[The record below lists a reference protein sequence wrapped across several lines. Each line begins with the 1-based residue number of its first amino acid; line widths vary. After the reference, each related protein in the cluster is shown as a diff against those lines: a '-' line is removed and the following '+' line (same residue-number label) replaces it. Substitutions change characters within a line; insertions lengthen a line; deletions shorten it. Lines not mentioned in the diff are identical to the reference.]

1 MHPKRKQR
9 LIVALVIVV
18 LSSVTIGLIT
28 YALRGN
34 INLFY
39 SPSEVAAGEAPIDRQ
54 IRVGGMVVEGSI
66 QRASDRLETRFDVT
80 DFVHSVTV
88 TYNGIL
94 PDLFAEGEGVVA
106 TGKLGANGVV
116 TASEVLAKHDENYMP
131 PEVAEALEKANAK
144 GVCSDS
150 RSRPDSTYHCTV
162 LIRTAGY
169 GPDGGGVARTAMGDE
184 FGAESCCW
192 SLRFSLNCVCLF
204 DSRFFAG

>member
-18 LSSVTIGLIT
+18 LSSVTIGLIA
-28 YALRGN
+28 YALSGN

-39 SPSEVAAGEAPIDRQ
+39 SPSQVAAGEAPIDRQ
-54 IRVGGMVVEGSI
+54 IRVGGMVVEGSVR
-66 QRASDRLETRFDVT
+66 RASDRLETRFDVT

-88 TYNGIL
+88 TYDGIL

-131 PEVAEALEKANAK
+131 PEVAEALEKANAQ
-144 GVCSDS
+144 GN
-150 RSRPDSTYHCTV
+150 
-162 LIRTAGY
+162 
-169 GPDGGGVARTAMGDE
+169 MQ
-184 FGAESCCW
+184 
-192 SLRFSLNCVCLF
+192 
-204 DSRFFAG
+204 

>member
-9 LIVALVIVV
+9 LIVALAIVV

-28 YALRGN
+28 YALSGN

-39 SPSEVAAGEAPIDRQ
+39 SPSEVAAGKAPIDRQ
-54 IRVGGMVVEGSI
+54 IRVGGMVVEGSV

-88 TYNGIL
+88 TYDGIL

-131 PEVAEALEKANAK
+131 PEVAEALEKANAQ
-144 GVCSDS
+144 GN
-150 RSRPDSTYHCTV
+150 
-162 LIRTAGY
+162 
-169 GPDGGGVARTAMGDE
+169 MQ
-184 FGAESCCW
+184 
-192 SLRFSLNCVCLF
+192 
-204 DSRFFAG
+204 